1 MVGVSV
7 SAAEP
12 GEDVVASASLVSDAA
27 RDRRRR
33 GLWRL
38 VAVFAVAVSV
48 VVALRATVFAP
59 QPLVVQVESVT
70 RGTVEEVVTNTRA
83 GTVKARLRSRL
94 SPQIGGRVVAL
105 PHREGE
111 HVDQGALL
119 VRLDDDIARSQL
131 ELARHDVHTT
141 EAQAEEACLA
151 ADLAA
156 SELRRI
162 EALHGRGYAS
172 SQALETLASDQKR
185 TAATCRAA
193 HAAAEQTRAR
203 VEVAEAQLELTEI
216 RAPFA
221 GVVAEVST
229 EVGEWITPSPPAM
242 AIPAV
247 VDLLDPA
254 TVYVSAPIDE
264 MDSER
269 VRPGQRV
276 RLTVDSRRGEHYA
289 GELVRV
295 ASYVLDV
302 VEQNRT
308 VEVEARFD
316 DPAVAASLLPGT
328 SADVEVVIEQHD
340 DVIRVPTAAVAQG
353 DTVLI
358 LAGDR
363 LEERRIE
370 VGLANWQTTEVLEG
384 LEPGERVVVAR
395 DSPKIVA
402 GALARA
408 RTGEAP

>member
-1 MVGVSV
+1 MEGVSV

-12 GEDVVASASLVSDAA
+12 EKAVTTTSLADNAA
-27 RDRRRR
+27 HTRRRR
-33 GLWRL
+33 RWLRL
-38 VAVFAVAVSV
+38 AVVLALTLTAAI
-48 VVALRATVFAP
+48 ALRTTVFAP
-59 QPLVVQVESVT
+59 QPLVVQVETVT
-70 RGTVEEVVTNTRA
+70 RGTVEETVTNTRA

-105 PHREGE
+105 PHREGS
-111 HVDQGALL
+111 HVDKGVLL

-131 ELARHDVHTT
+131 ELAHDDVLTSD
-141 EAQAEEACLA
+141 ARAEEACLA

-162 EALHGRGYAS
+162 EALHDRGYAS
-172 SQALETLASDQKR
+172 AQALESRASEQKR
-185 TAATCRAA
+185 TAAACRAA
-193 HAAAEQTRAR
+193 HAAAEQARAR
-203 VEVAEAQLELTEI
+203 VEVARSQLELTEI

-221 GVVAEVST
+221 GIVAEVST

-247 VDLLDPA
+247 IDLLDPA

-264 MDSER
+264 MDAER
-269 VRPGQRV
+269 VQPGQRV
-276 RLTVDSRRGEHYA
+276 RLTVDSRRGEQYD

-295 ASYVLDV
+295 ACYVLDV

-308 VEVEARFD
+308 VEIEAQFD
-316 DPAVAASLLPGT
+316 DPEVAASLLPGT

-340 DVIRVPTAAVAQG
+340 DVVRVPTAAVAQG
-353 DTVLI
+353 DTVLV
-358 LAGDR
+358 LTGDR
-363 LEERRIE
+363 LEQRHIE
-370 VGLANWQTTEVLEG
+370 VGLANWQTTEVLVG
-384 LEPGERVVVAR
+384 LEPDERVVVAR

-408 RTGEAP
+408 RSEEAP